1 MSFLKYLIPASFLA
15 LLPTLSFAG
24 SHGGNLDP
32 SDAVGISF
40 WIISIAMVA
49 ATVFFLMESLRVKG
63 KWRTSLVVGALVTLV
78 AAVHYFYMR
87 DVWVSTGASPTVFRY
102 VDWII
107 TVPLQM
113 IEFYL
118 ILAACTAV
126 AGGVFW
132 RLFLGSLVML
142 IGGYLGEAGFINATI
157 GFVIGMA
164 GWIFILYEIFAG
176 EASKVSAD
184 SAPESVQSAFNTMK
198 WIVTIGWAIYPIG
211 YFMGYMAGGADAN
224 SLNFI
229 YNIADVINK
238 PLARG
243 NEIRTVSFTER
254 AAMRTQCRKLVRFIR
269 LVDFFTIQAHLH
281 LGHTS
286 VRQLLEHIR
295 ETPESLIFSLAAGKR
310 KKKRKKHLP
319 GSDSDSDSL

>member
-1 MSFLKYLIPASFLA
+1 MSFLKYLIPATLLA
-15 LLPTLSFAG
+15 GLPALAYAG
-24 SHGGNLDP
+24 SHASGNLDP
-32 SDAVGISF
+32 SDFVGISF

-118 ILAACTAV
+118 ILAACTAI

-132 RLFLGSLVML
+132 RLFVGSLVML
-142 IGGYLGEAGFINATI
+142 IGGYLGEAGFINATL

-176 EASKVSAD
+176 EASKVNAAEAPD
-184 SAPESVQSAFNTMK
+184 SVKTAYNTMK

-224 SLNFI
+224 SLNII
-229 YNIADVINK
+229 YNLADVVNK
-238 PLARG
+238 IAFCLA
-243 NEIRTVSFTER
+243 IWAAAVTE
-254 AAMRTQCRKLVRFIR
+254 
-269 LVDFFTIQAHLH
+269 
-281 LGHTS
+281 
-286 VRQLLEHIR
+286 
-295 ETPESLIFSLAAGKR
+295 
-310 KKKRKKHLP
+310 
-319 GSDSDSDSL
+319 SDA

>member
-78 AAVHYFYMR
+78 AAVHFFYMR
-87 DVWVSTGASPTVFRY
+87 EVWVTTGASPTVFRY

-118 ILAACTAV
+118 ILAACTAI

-142 IGGYLGEAGFINATI
+142 MGGYLGEAGFINATV

-211 YFMGYMAGGADAN
+211 YFMGYMMGGVDAN

-229 YNIADVINK
+229 YNVADVINK
-238 PLARG
+238 IAFVLA
-243 NEIRTVSFTER
+243 IW
-254 AAMRTQCRKLVRFIR
+254 AA
-269 LVDFFTIQAHLH
+269 A
-281 LGHTS
+281 S
-286 VRQLLEHIR
+286 A
-295 ETPESLIFSLAAGKR
+295 ESDA
-310 KKKRKKHLP
+310 
-319 GSDSDSDSL
+319 

>member
-1 MSFLKYLIPASFLA
+1 MSFLKYLIPVTLLA
-15 LLPTLSFAG
+15 GLPTLSFAA
-24 SHGGNLDP
+24 SGNLEPNDP
-32 SDAVGISF
+32 VGITF

-102 VDWII
+102 VDWIV

-118 ILAACTAV
+118 ILAACTAI

-132 RLFLGSLVML
+132 RLLCGSLVML
-142 IGGYLGEAGFINATI
+142 IGGYLGEAGFINATV
-157 GFVIGMA
+157 GFVVGMA
-164 GWIFILYEIFAG
+164 GWIYILYEIFAG
-176 EASKVSAD
+176 EASKVSAAE
-184 SAPESVQSAFNTMK
+184 APESVKSAYNTMK

-224 SLNFI
+224 SLNII
-229 YNIADVINK
+229 YNIADVLNK
-238 PLARG
+238 IGFCLA
-243 NEIRTVSFTER
+243 IW
-254 AAMRTQCRKLVRFIR
+254 AAAT
-269 LVDFFTIQAHLH
+269 A
-281 LGHTS
+281 
-286 VRQLLEHIR
+286 
-295 ETPESLIFSLAAGKR
+295 ESDA
-310 KKKRKKHLP
+310 
-319 GSDSDSDSL
+319 

>member
-1 MSFLKYLIPASFLA
+1 MSFLKYLIPATLLA
-15 LLPTLSFAG
+15 GLPTLAYAG
-24 SHGGNLDP
+24 SHASGNLDP
-32 SDAVGISF
+32 SDFVGISF

-63 KWRTSLVVGALVTLV
+63 KWRTSLVVGSLVTLV

-118 ILAACTAV
+118 ILAACTAI

-132 RLFLGSLVML
+132 RLFVGSLVML
-142 IGGYLGEAGFINATI
+142 IGGYLGEAGFINATL
-157 GFVIGMA
+157 GLVIGMA

-176 EASKVSAD
+176 EASKVNAAEAPD
-184 SAPESVQSAFNTMK
+184 SVKTAYNTMK

-211 YFMGYMAGGADAN
+211 YFMGYMAGGVDDN
-224 SLNFI
+224 SLNI
-229 YNIADVINK
+229 VYNLADVVNK
-238 PLARG
+238 IAFCLA
-243 NEIRTVSFTER
+243 IW
-254 AAMRTQCRKLVRFIR
+254 AAAT
-269 LVDFFTIQAHLH
+269 A
-281 LGHTS
+281 
-286 VRQLLEHIR
+286 
-295 ETPESLIFSLAAGKR
+295 ESDA
-310 KKKRKKHLP
+310 
-319 GSDSDSDSL
+319 

>member
-78 AAVHYFYMR
+78 AGVHYFYMR
-87 DVWVSTGASPTVFRY
+87 EIWAATGESPTVFRY

-142 IGGYLGEAGFINATI
+142 IGGYLGEAGFINATL

-176 EASKVSAD
+176 EASKVSAE
-184 SAPESVQSAFNTMK
+184 SAPESVQSAFNTMRL
-198 WIVTIGWAIYPIG
+198 IVTIGWAIYPIG
-211 YFMGYMAGGADAN
+211 YFMGYMMGGVDAN

-238 PLARG
+238 IAFCLA
-243 NEIRTVSFTER
+243 IWAAATTE
-254 AAMRTQCRKLVRFIR
+254 
-269 LVDFFTIQAHLH
+269 
-281 LGHTS
+281 
-286 VRQLLEHIR
+286 
-295 ETPESLIFSLAAGKR
+295 
-310 KKKRKKHLP
+310 
-319 GSDSDSDSL
+319 SDA

>member
-78 AAVHYFYMR
+78 AGVHYFYMR
-87 DVWVSTGASPTVFRY
+87 EVWVATGESPTVFRY

-142 IGGYLGEAGFINATI
+142 IGGYLGEAGFINATL

-176 EASKVSAD
+176 EASKVSAE
-184 SAPESVQSAFNTMK
+184 SAPESVQSAFNTMRL
-198 WIVTIGWAIYPIG
+198 IVTIGWAIYPIG
-211 YFMGYMAGGADAN
+211 YFMGYMMGGVDAN

-238 PLARG
+238 IAFCLA
-243 NEIRTVSFTER
+243 IW
-254 AAMRTQCRKLVRFIR
+254 AA
-269 LVDFFTIQAHLH
+269 A
-281 LGHTS
+281 S
-286 VRQLLEHIR
+286 A
-295 ETPESLIFSLAAGKR
+295 ESDA
-310 KKKRKKHLP
+310 
-319 GSDSDSDSL
+319 

>member
-1 MSFLKYLIPASFLA
+1 MSFLKYLIPATLLA
-15 LLPTLSFAG
+15 GLPALAYAG
-24 SHGGNLDP
+24 SHASGNLDP
-32 SDAVGISF
+32 SDGVGISF

-118 ILAACTAV
+118 ILAACTAI

-132 RLFLGSLVML
+132 RLFVGSLVML
-142 IGGYLGEAGFINATI
+142 IGGYLGEAGFINATL

-176 EASKVSAD
+176 EASKVNAAEAPD
-184 SAPESVQSAFNTMK
+184 SVKTAYNTMK

-224 SLNFI
+224 SLNII
-229 YNIADVINK
+229 YN
-238 PLARG
+238 L
-243 NEIRTVSFTER
+243 
-254 AAMRTQCRKLVRFIR
+254 
-269 LVDFFTIQAHLH
+269 
-281 LGHTS
+281 
-286 VRQLLEHIR
+286 
-295 ETPESLIFSLAAGKR
+295 SLI
-310 KKKRKKHLP
+310 HI
-319 GSDSDSDSL
+319 

>member
-1 MSFLKYLIPASFLA
+1 MSYLKYLIPASFLA

-118 ILAACTAV
+118 ILAACTAI

-132 RLFLGSLVML
+132 RLFIGSLVML
-142 IGGYLGEAGFINATI
+142 IGGYLGEAGFINATV

-176 EASKVSAD
+176 EASKVNAAEAPD
-184 SAPESVQSAFNTMK
+184 SVKTAYNTMK

-224 SLNFI
+224 SLNVI
-229 YNIADVINK
+229 YNLADVVNK
-238 PLARG
+238 IAFCLA
-243 NEIRTVSFTER
+243 IW
-254 AAMRTQCRKLVRFIR
+254 AAAT
-269 LVDFFTIQAHLH
+269 A
-281 LGHTS
+281 
-286 VRQLLEHIR
+286 
-295 ETPESLIFSLAAGKR
+295 ESDA
-310 KKKRKKHLP
+310 
-319 GSDSDSDSL
+319 

>member
-1 MSFLKYLIPASFLA
+1 MSFLKYLIPATLLA
-15 LLPTLSFAG
+15 GLPTLAYAG
-24 SHGGNLDP
+24 SHASGNLDP
-32 SDAVGISF
+32 SDFVGISF

-49 ATVFFLMESLRVKG
+49 ATVFFLMESLRVRG
-63 KWRTSLVVGALVTLV
+63 KWRTSLVVGSLVTLV

-118 ILAACTAV
+118 ILAACTAI

-132 RLFLGSLVML
+132 RLFVGSLVML
-142 IGGYLGEAGFINATI
+142 IGGYLGEAGFINATL

-176 EASKVSAD
+176 EASKVNAAEAPD
-184 SAPESVQSAFNTMK
+184 SVKTAYNTMK

-211 YFMGYMAGGADAN
+211 YFMGYMAGGVDDN
-224 SLNFI
+224 SLNI
-229 YNIADVINK
+229 VYNLADVVNK
-238 PLARG
+238 IAFCLA
-243 NEIRTVSFTER
+243 IW
-254 AAMRTQCRKLVRFIR
+254 AAAT
-269 LVDFFTIQAHLH
+269 A
-281 LGHTS
+281 
-286 VRQLLEHIR
+286 
-295 ETPESLIFSLAAGKR
+295 ESDA
-310 KKKRKKHLP
+310 
-319 GSDSDSDSL
+319 